1 MYTPYAYVYVHI
13 SPGYAKNHSCQ
24 RGLVS
29 KELLVSPPVRGR
41 RRLCGRAVCTCYVH
55 VVYVNMYVYVYLYLH
70 VHVCACVNTYI
81 YIYIYVYVNLVTRCT
96 CICMCICACMCICV
110 CICIGIGIG
119 ISMCMCMPVKSP
131 VCCGAIQSSMGICR
145 TRKLHHNVAERLR
158 R

>member
-81 YIYIYVYVNLVTRCT
+81 YIYIYIRVCESCHKMHVYLYVYLCLYVYPCLYLHRYWHRYQYVHVYAREESCVLRCHSVVYGH
-96 CICMCICACMCICV
+96 M
-110 CICIGIGIG
+110 
-119 ISMCMCMPVKSP
+119 
-131 VCCGAIQSSMGICR
+131 
-145 TRKLHHNVAERLR
+145 
-158 R
+158 